1 MHHYIGEKDTCTD
14 TSTAVILTCKE
25 KAVAANGTIG
35 RVIVLVILIVLLA
48 AGGILW
54 FDYLGIVESR
64 RYFSPLYSLFGI
76 ETRTGVSTLPGEP
89 GDLDSDRFAKRLES
103 VELRAQELDTR
114 EADLERKEGEIL
126 QMAQEL
132 DDRLVSVEERER
144 TFAEIMKQTDDRN
157 TNVRKI
163 AEYMNGMPPQKAV
176 DNLLA
181 MDDQDVI
188 DVLRMA
194 DVLAEE
200 AGRGSSVA
208 YWFSLMPPDRA
219 AEIQRK
225 MANKPVSLY

>member
-1 MHHYIGEKDTCTD
+1 
-14 TSTAVILTCKE
+14 
-25 KAVAANGTIG
+25 VAANGTIG
-35 RVIVLVILIVLLA
+35 RVVVLVILIALLA
-48 AGGILW
+48 AGGVLW

-64 RYFSPLYSLFGI
+64 QFFSPLYKLFGL

-89 GDLDSDRFAKRLES
+89 GDLDGDRLTKRLES
-103 VELRAQELDTR
+103 VELRVQELDTR
-114 EADLERKEGEIL
+114 EAEIERREGEIL

-132 DDRLVSVEERER
+132 DDRLVSVEEKER
-144 TFAEIMKQTDDRN
+144 TFSEIMRQTDDRN
-157 TNVRKI
+157 ANIRKI
-163 AEYMNGMPPQKAV
+163 AEYMNGMPPQNAV

-194 DVLAEE
+194 DILASE

-208 YWFSLMPPDRA
+208 YWFSLMPPERA

-225 MANKPVSLY
+225 MANKPVTLN